1 MWILLWIA
9 IGIRSA
15 MDLSFKSA
23 VHHLHFDGI
32 DSFVPN
38 FIKLL
43 RMPIYWFA
51 NVVALVSMGLWVLV
65 LSQFDLSYAYPLFSI
80 CYVVI
85 IIMGRFLFQEHLDKY
100 KIIGISLIALSSI
113 VLALS
118 H

>member
-9 IGIRSA
+9 IAIRSA
-15 MDLSFKSA
+15 MDLSFKAA
-23 VHHLHFDGI
+23 VHHLHFDGVE
-32 DSFVPN
+32 SFFSN
-38 FIKLL
+38 WGKLL

-51 NVVALVSMGLWVLV
+51 NIIALTSMGLWVVV
-65 LSQFDLSYAYPLFSI
+65 LSQFELSYAYPLFSI

-85 IIMGRFLFQEHLDKY
+85 IIMGRILFHEHLDKY
-100 KIIGISLIALSSI
+100 KIAGISLIALSSI